1 MKKFEFVFLV
11 HLMNLIF
18 NETAVLHESLQAKEI
33 NLQAALDLAQSTVE
47 NLTNMRDSD
56 EIYDHLL

>member
-18 NETAVLHESLQAKEI
+18 NETAVLHEALQAKEI

-56 EIYDHLL
+56 EIYDH